1 MAEFQVVVA
10 DPDGGKTYQHEV
22 DGQSANRFLGR
33 EIGEEVDAAAV
44 DLDGYTLEL
53 TGGSDE
59 TGRPMR
65 ENVPGSAIKEL
76 LLEGGV
82 GFNPS
87 RDGERK
93 RITVRGR
100 QVSDETAQVN
110 ATIVD
115 GDDQLPVA
123 LGEKDP
129 EEVADD
135 KADEAD
141 AEEAEEDEA
150 DDADA
155 DEAEDAEEEDADDA
169 DDVADADDAEDADA
183 EEAETDADAEEAETD
198 ADAEEAETDDEAD
211 SEAGEADEA
220 DAADDE
226 SADADEDTDDA

>member
-169 DDVADADDAEDADA
+169 DDVADADDTE
-183 EEAETDADAEEAETD
+183 D